1 MHYWVSS
8 WPDLHTYW
16 FWSTKLEYISCRLYR
31 VRYLLSKIEAWR
43 GTKIETSWNNT
54 SYFMFILIIQKKFNS
69 VFNFFLN
76 INVHEHR
83 RQYTTGCLTPSKEIF
98 TYIMV
103 RTKLHFNEMMMMSTS
118 YKTHTTQTGIKINFY
133 RLVANWDTREKK
145 VIAQLFMKKLHSP
158 VEDRKL
164 LGC

>member
-1 MHYWVSS
+1 
-8 WPDLHTYW
+8 
-16 FWSTKLEYISCRLYR
+16 
-31 VRYLLSKIEAWR
+31 
-43 GTKIETSWNNT
+43 
-54 SYFMFILIIQKKFNS
+54 MFILIIQKKFNS

-103 RTKLHFNEMMMMSTS
+103 RTMLRFNEMMMMSTS